1 MNRVLLAFSMLL
13 MSSGCS
19 EMMEPKFEIGEY
31 VEVDFEIG
39 EYAEV
44 DVEGLVG
51 RVDHVDCMDV
61 AILPEHKNAPCSY
74 WISLPNRAGDFTQ
87 VKIKQSHLSKATL

>member
-1 MNRVLLAFSMLL
+1 MNRALLAFSIVL

-19 EMMEPKFEIGEY
+19 EMMEPK
-31 VEVDFEIG
+31 FEIG